1 MTERR
6 KLTVDDLWTFK
17 DVWNVALS
25 PDGRRV
31 AIVQGSKNQAQNEY
45 HHAILL
51 LHLDEQGRAV
61 GEPRQL
67 TSGVKNDDNPE
78 WAPDSQRLLFTS
90 NREEGKN
97 QLWLIDTN
105 GGEPRKLTNV
115 QHGVSSAA
123 WSPDGHWIAFTASA
137 APTDDD
143 AVLTGHK
150 PLDKIAQ
157 KKYEDDESIRLR
169 TIDKVWYRLDGRGLF
184 DKRSHLFV
192 MPAPVADEA
201 IDTAAIRRLTTGD
214 FDHGQPLWTPDSQE
228 IGVLCNRAEDYDR
241 SWANDLWA
249 IHHETGEARCLTDG
263 SLGISSYAW
272 SPDGRQVMLA
282 GAPQGRMDKSSDTRL
297 YLVARTGGELHVLT
311 AHIDNPASIAAF
323 AQAGGMPG
331 PYRPQWSQDG
341 KRAYFVVTE
350 RGCINVHCL
359 DIEKRSS
366 TPVLVDQHLVP
377 YLALLPEDRG
387 LLLLRAEELHPW
399 EFYLLP
405 LKGTEVG
412 TAERLTHLYDRT
424 LSEFH
429 WSEPERLEYPSSN
442 GDPIDGW
449 LIRPI
454 GAKAGVRYP
463 LMVIVHGGP
472 QSAYGAGLNL
482 NFQYFAGQ
490 GFAVFFCNPHGST
503 GSGEAFLQQVEGD
516 WGGLD
521 YEDIMRGID
530 ACIER
535 GVADPERLVVSGY
548 SYGGYMSMRII
559 GKTDRFKAAV
569 PMAGV
574 SNLASFVGTSDI
586 GFWMVRQSLGYPWD
600 PERADYYRE
609 HSPLTAAPQVTTP
622 TLFIHPENDLRC
634 PIEQTEQFYMA
645 LKMIGK
651 VPVEFI
657 RVPASWHVGTT
668 KPSLALARGEK
679 MLEWFRKYVE
689 IRPAEY
695 DE

>member
-6 KLTVDDLWTFK
+6 KLTSDDLWAFK

-31 AIVQGSKNQAQNEY
+31 ALVQGRKDKEQDQY

-51 LHLDEQGRAV
+51 LHLDEQGHAV

-67 TSGVKNDDNPE
+67 TSGVKNDDNPV

-123 WSPDGHWIAFTASA
+123 WSPDGRWIAFTASA
-137 APTDDD
+137 AATDDD
-143 AVLTGHK
+143 EVLTGQK

-157 KKYEDDESIRLR
+157 KKYEDAESIRLR
-169 TIDKVWYRLDGRGLF
+169 TINKVWYRLDGRGLF
-184 DKRSHLFV
+184 DRRSHLFV
-192 MPAPVADEA
+192 MPAPLADEA
-201 IDTAAIRRLTTGD
+201 INPASIRRLTTGD
-214 FDHGQPLWTPDSQE
+214 FDHTQPQWTSDSLE
-228 IGVLCNRAEDYDR
+228 IGILCNRNEDNDR
-241 SWANDLWA
+241 TWVSDLWT
-249 IHHETGEARCLTDG
+249 IQRETGEARCLTDG
-263 SLGISSYAW
+263 SLEIANYVW
-272 SPDGRQVMLA
+272 SPDGHQVLIS
-282 GAPQGRMDKSSDTRL
+282 GSQQRLKEGTSNTRL
-297 YLVARTGGELHVLT
+297 YLGSRKGGELRMLT
-311 AHIDNPASIAAF
+311 AHIDNDASIAAF
-323 AQAGGMPG
+323 AQAGGFPG
-331 PYRPQWSQDG
+331 PYRPQWTRDG

-359 DIEKRSS
+359 DIEKQSS
-366 TPVLVDQHLVP
+366 TPVLVDQHLVF

-387 LLLLRAEELHPW
+387 MLLMRATELHPW
-399 EFYLLP
+399 ELYLLP
-405 LKGTEVG
+405 FKGSETG
-412 TAERLTHLYDRT
+412 PIERLTHLYDRA

-429 WSEPERLEYPSSN
+429 WSAPERIEYPSVN
-442 GDPIDGW
+442 GDLIDGW

-463 LMVIVHGGP
+463 LLVIVHGGP
-472 QSAYGAGLNL
+472 QSAFGTGLNL
-482 NFQYFAGQ
+482 LFQYYAGL

-503 GSGEAFLQQVEGD
+503 GCGEAFVRQVEGD

-521 YEDIMRGID
+521 YQDIMSGVD
-530 ACIER
+530 ACIAR

-574 SNLASFVGTSDI
+574 SNLTSFVGTSDI

-609 HSPLTAAPQVTTP
+609 HSPITAAPHVTTP

-634 PIEQTEQFYMA
+634 PIEQTEQFYIA
-645 LKMIGK
+645 LKMINK
-651 VPVEFI
+651 APVEFI
-657 RVPASWHVGTT
+657 RVPGSWHTGVS
-668 KPSLALARGEK
+668 KPSLAFARSEK
-679 MLEWFRKYVE
+679 MLEWFRKYVD

-695 DE
+695 EA